1 LGVNGVTVIA
11 HGSSSVKAI
20 RNAIREAVEAVE
32 HRVNDRII
40 RAAEIA
46 GAHKEAKADA
56 VAA

>member
-1 LGVNGVTVIA
+1 
-11 HGSSSVKAI
+11 VKAI

-32 HRVNDRII
+32 HGVNDRII